1 MIQILQA
8 SRIKLADLKR
18 DFGLTLVRDPAFFP
32 EWVPQTAEPSG
43 DLSEE
48 ISELEKMLLD
58 RVLKNFSALLEDP
71 PVLENSVKM
80 VVLSPLLDLAGFY
93 RQPFRIESE
102 TSVEVEAEDEG
113 EIIRGRIDALV
124 LRQRLWLL
132 VIESKHSDFAVNVA
146 IPQAIACMMGNPDL
160 SLPTFGLVTNGNDFV
175 FLKLIRQPTVQYGNS
190 RLFSLL
196 NPGNELDEVLQVLK
210 QLGNAVL

>member
-1 MIQILQA
+1 
-8 SRIKLADLKR
+8 
-18 DFGLTLVRDPAFFP
+18 
-32 EWVPQTAEPSG
+32 
-43 DLSEE
+43 
-48 ISELEKMLLD
+48 MLLD
-58 RVLKNFSALLEDP
+58 RVLQNFSALLEDP

-113 EIIRGRIDALV
+113 EIIRGRIDVLV

-175 FLKLIRQPTVQYGNS
+175 FLKLVRQPTVQYGNS
-190 RLFSLL
+190 RVFSLL

-210 QLGNAVL
+210 QLGMVIL

>member
-1 MIQILQA
+1 MASKQNFQA
-8 SRIKLADLKR
+8 SRIKLADLKQ

-32 EWVPQTAEPSG
+32 EWVIQTAEPSG
-43 DLSEE
+43 EL
-48 ISELEKMLLD
+48 SELEKMLLD
-58 RVLKNFSALLEDP
+58 RVLQNFSALLEDP
-71 PVLENSVKM
+71 PVLKNSVKM

-113 EIIRGRIDALV
+113 EIIRGRIDVLV

-175 FLKLIRQPTVQYGNS
+175 FLKLVRQPTVQYGNS
-190 RLFSLL
+190 RVFSLL

-210 QLGNAVL
+210 QLGMVIL

>member
-18 DFGLTLVRDPAFFP
+18 NFGLTLIRDPAFSP
-32 EWVPQTAEPSG
+32 EWVIQTAEP
-43 DLSEE
+43 
-48 ISELEKMLLD
+48 SELEKMLLD
-58 RVLKNFSALLEDP
+58 RVLQNFAALLEDP

-80 VVLSPLLDLAGFY
+80 VVLSPLLNLAGFY

-113 EIIRGRIDALV
+113 EIIRGRIDVLV

-132 VIESKHSDFAVNVA
+132 VIESKHSDFAGSDFAVNVA
-146 IPQAIACMMGNPDL
+146 IPQAIACMMGNLDL
-160 SLPTFGLVTNGNDFV
+160 GLPTFGLVTNGNEFV
-175 FLKLIRQPTVQYGNS
+175 FLKLVHQPTVQYGNS
-190 RLFSLL
+190 RVFSLL
-196 NPGNELDEVLQVLK
+196 NPGNDLNEVLQVLK
-210 QLGNAVL
+210 QLGSAIL